1 MRCTGSGSC
10 DRVSWDGRVGSAIGF
25 SHTRWGQ
32 SSTRRGS
39 RRTAA
44 YAQTEELRQFDQQD
58 QGGEVVSG
66 VDLVMNL
73 AMWCARV
80 GEDLSPEELEQA
92 LRIIDEEQ
100 EWVCDRG
107 FRALVETVRR

>member
-1 MRCTGSGSC
+1 LSSPEL
-10 DRVSWDGRVGSAIGF
+10 VFAIGIEQRF
-25 SHTRWGQ
+25 G
-32 SSTRRGS
+32 GKDY
-39 RRTAA
+39 AA
-44 YAQTEELRQFDQQD
+44 HSA
-58 QGGEVVSG
+58 GGKVIMNG
-66 VDLVMNL
+66 GIALVKHF
-73 AMWCARV
+73 ARWCAQA